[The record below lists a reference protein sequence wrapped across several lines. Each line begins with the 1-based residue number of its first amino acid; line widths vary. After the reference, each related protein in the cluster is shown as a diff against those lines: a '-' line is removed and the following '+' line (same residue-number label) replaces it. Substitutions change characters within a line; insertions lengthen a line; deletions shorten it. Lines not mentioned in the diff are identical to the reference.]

1 MQSVTDVAFHSSEQQ
16 TQHKELSV
24 ARQKRDHT
32 DIQLIL
38 RYLLDRNPFTVDT
51 ALRSISSGKEAEATV
66 NAEQA
71 KGVGNKILSS
81 MIGNNVV
88 DFTFK
93 KKDQAVTMAL
103 KAKSSNLH
111 DDLVHVHSMLLFQR
125 LVTTVKN
132 TNGCLEDAFAFEMC
146 SVPASLFDSGGLPR
160 QGTKA
165 ALATYIWTS
174 TKQVNGVIP
183 DDVTYVI
190 DGGLLLHLLPW
201 CRGSTYNQLTQSY
214 ADFLIRHFG
223 KGTLVFDG
231 YSCGPTTKDA
241 AHLRRTSRANTA
253 CAITFEGDMVL
264 CEPKER
270 FLTNPNNKQRFIN
283 LLSSR
288 FSQHGFDTVHTTADA
303 DRLVVKTSLELARKG
318 NVILVG
324 EDTDLLIHLLYHL
337 TPDHCPVFFTSVRSS
352 TAKSAA
358 KVWDIRKVQ
367 TVLGSQVCENILF
380 AHAFGGCDTISS
392 PFGIGKPMFN
402 EIDPVNSVRAAGPCL
417 QRQSLQRHL

>member
-1 MQSVTDVAFHSSEQQ
+1 
-16 TQHKELSV
+16 
-24 ARQKRDHT
+24 
-32 DIQLIL
+32 
-38 RYLLDRNPFTVDT
+38 
-51 ALRSISSGKEAEATV
+51 
-66 NAEQA
+66 
-71 KGVGNKILSS
+71 

-111 DDLVHVHSMLLFQR
+111 DDLVHVDSMLLFQR
-125 LVTTVKN
+125 RVTTVKN

-146 SVPASLFDSGGLPR
+146 SVPAPLFDSGGLPR

-223 KGTLVFDG
+223 KGTVVFDG

-264 CEPKER
+264 CEPQEC

-324 EDTDLLIHLLYHL
+324 EDTDLLILLLYHL

-358 KVWDIRKVQ
+358 KLWDIRKVQ

-392 PFGIGKPMFN
+392 PFGIGKPMCLTKLTQSTVF
-402 EIDPVNSVRAAGPCL
+402 VQQAHVFSASPCRDTCDRGGYRSFHSRL
-417 QRQSLQRHL
+417 CTRVVGL